1 MVNKLAFY
9 STLTYTF
16 AVKAYSK
23 IIKYKWQGLANLKN
37 TWPKSEKIIL
47 YGFFLSSDLRASKC
61 QKLYD

>member
-23 IIKYKWQGLANLKN
+23 IMKLAHLKN

-47 YGFFLSSDLRASKC
+47 YGFCLSPDLKE
-61 QKLYD
+61 L